1 MYFSWSPK
9 GQQLVWHAGTPNQE
23 DGEAA
28 LAVYDLDSERA
39 QPLALLP
46 GSFAAPAWSPEGD
59 AWLGV
64 LSTGTGDELRS
75 VGSTETSV
83 QVTVSATETAFSWSP
98 NGRQVAYATRA
109 RSGDPF
115 YGPVQVLDADTGST
129 SQVTDD
135 PFRIRAFF
143 WSPDGER
150 LAYLTWLDLPNE
162 TWAQWR
168 VFDLTT
174 GRDRGFAAFNPTPL
188 MRFALY
194 SFGQY
199 AQSHRLWSPDGRYLV
214 YADRDI
220 AAVDRIWLVD
230 TWAERGADPILIGEG
245 TLAYWSWKS
254 TTVFSP

>member
-1 MYFSWSPK
+1 
-9 GQQLVWHAGTPNQE
+9 
-23 DGEAA
+23 
-28 LAVYDLDSERA
+28 
-39 QPLALLP
+39 
-46 GSFAAPAWSPEGD
+46 
-59 AWLGV
+59 
-64 LSTGTGDELRS
+64 
-75 VGSTETSV
+75 
-83 QVTVSATETAFSWSP
+83 
-98 NGRQVAYATRA
+98 
-109 RSGDPF
+109 
-115 YGPVQVLDADTGST
+115 
-129 SQVTDD
+129 VTDD